1 MSKMCSLNVDQ
12 SHVILL
18 RDSHNDRVSKSLVIR
33 AQASPVVNPIDIVRE
48 GRRAMHADG
57 MLVKR
62 TKNPEPQTPDI
73 LVTCNDPNL
82 TPSECM
88 F

>member
-1 MSKMCSLNVDQ
+1 MSKMCSLNVYQ

-18 RDSHNDRVSKSLVIR
+18 RDSHNNQVSKSLVIR
-33 AQASPVVNPIDIVRE
+33 ALASPAVNPIDIVNE

-62 TKNPEPQTPDI
+62 TKNPEPQTPDV
-73 LVTCNDPNL
+73 LLTCNDHNL
-82 TPSECM
+82 TPNECL